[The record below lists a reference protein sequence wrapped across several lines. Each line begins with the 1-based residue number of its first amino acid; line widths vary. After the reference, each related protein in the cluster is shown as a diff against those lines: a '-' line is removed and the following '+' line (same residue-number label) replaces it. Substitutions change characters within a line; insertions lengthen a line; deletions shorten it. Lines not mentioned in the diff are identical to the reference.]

1 MRKTSLLFVEND
13 SALRGLLAGMLAT
26 SDQIELLG
34 SFANASDLL
43 DSGVANSADV
53 ALLDYSLDP
62 EGLNGV
68 ELGIHLR
75 NLNEH
80 IGIVIYSQFS
90 VAPMVRRVPISML
103 GGWSFLQKKATA
115 SLSEYLE
122 AVQSTVKG
130 RGNWSEIIDST
141 NGAIETDASMFFNLT
156 PRQRSIMALA
166 SKSKSAQDI
175 ASVLNLSH
183 PHVRKELSRAYKVL
197 LPDAQESVDLKTA
210 AVLKYIE
217 LMRAV
222 Q

>member
-103 GGWSFLQKKATA
+103 GGWSFLQKK
-115 SLSEYLE
+115 LL
-122 AVQSTVKG
+122 
-130 RGNWSEIIDST
+130 
-141 NGAIETDASMFFNLT
+141 
-156 PRQRSIMALA
+156 
-166 SKSKSAQDI
+166 
-175 ASVLNLSH
+175 
-183 PHVRKELSRAYKVL
+183 RA
-197 LPDAQESVDLKTA
+197 
-210 AVLKYIE
+210 
-217 LMRAV
+217 
-222 Q
+222 

>member
-1 MRKTSLLFVEND
+1 MRKTRLLYVEND
-13 SALRGLLAGMLAT
+13 SALRGLLADMLAT
-26 SDQIELLG
+26 SDQIELVG
-34 SFANASDLL
+34 AFANSSDLL
-43 DSGVANSADV
+43 KSGVANSADA

-68 ELGIHLR
+68 ELGIQLR

-90 VAPMVRRVPISML
+90 VAPMVRRVPNSML
-103 GGWSFLQKKATA
+103 GGWSFLQKRAA
-115 SLSEYLE
+115 AGLSEYVG
-122 AVQSTVKG
+122 AIQSAATGK
-130 RGNWSEIIDST
+130 GNWSEIIDST
-141 NGAIETDASMFFNLT
+141 IGALETDASMFFRLT

-175 ASVLNLSH
+175 ASLLNLSY
-183 PHVRKELSRAYKVL
+183 PHVRKELSRAYQVL

-217 LMRAV
+217 LMRAA